1 MSSAGIDFTWHEVGA
16 RIRGMRLARGISQ
29 AELAKK
35 AELSAPGLF
44 AIEKGDTNTQL
55 SSLQRIA
62 KVLGCTVRELITG
75 PTSEPRTGIDDFAE
89 QARYVL
95 ESGNEI
101 AIANLLNGLET
112 AKLILRSGVDMPSPI
127 MRTYKTDPALRA
139 PTILKGAPLSLRK
152 NRRKNRRSKGQ
163 R

>member
-1 MSSAGIDFTWHEVGA
+1 MSSAGTDFTWHEVGA
-16 RIRGMRLARGISQ
+16 RIRGMRLARDISQ

-44 AIEKGDTNTQL
+44 AIEKGEINPQL

-75 PTSEPRTGIDDFAE
+75 PITKPRNEVDDYAE

-95 ESGNEI
+95 ESGNDV
-101 AIANLLNGLET
+101 AIANLLNGLEM
-112 AKLILRSGVDMPSPI
+112 AKLILRSGVDMPAPL
-127 MRTYKTDPALRA
+127 MRSYQIDPALPA
-139 PTILKGAPLSLRK
+139 PRILQGAPLSLRK
-152 NRRKNRRSKGQ
+152 KRRSKGQ